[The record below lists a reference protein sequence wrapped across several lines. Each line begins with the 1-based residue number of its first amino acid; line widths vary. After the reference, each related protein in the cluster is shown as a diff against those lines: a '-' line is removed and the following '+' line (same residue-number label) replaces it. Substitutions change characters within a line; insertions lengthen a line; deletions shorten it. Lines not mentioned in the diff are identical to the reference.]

1 MSWEKVSVP
10 HGEDSLSPKEELV
23 LDKIMLGL
31 CYKEIAEELNIS
43 NRTAEIHGQRIMK
56 KKNAPNKYVL
66 MAWEF
71 RRREAVLLRKI
82 ASLEAGVVTEQQ

>member
-1 MSWEKVSVP
+1 MNPKKATVLR
-10 HGEDSLSPKEELV
+10 GEISLSPKEELV

-56 KKNAPNKYVL
+56 KRKAPNKYVL

-71 RRREAVLLRKI
+71 RRREAALLRKI
-82 ASLEAGVVTEQQ
+82 ASLEAGVVAEQQ